1 MAVINSSWRVAFAA
15 WARWALSG
23 FKGGFESEME
33 NPPAG
38 EHFRQIPI
46 EKAFNAR
53 AGREGLAMDGGGD
66 NGSEIADDWAKW
78 IEDVDGPS
86 EF

>member
-1 MAVINSSWRVAFAA
+1 MAAINSSRRLALAA

-23 FKGGFESEME
+23 LKSEME
-33 NPPAG
+33 SPPAG